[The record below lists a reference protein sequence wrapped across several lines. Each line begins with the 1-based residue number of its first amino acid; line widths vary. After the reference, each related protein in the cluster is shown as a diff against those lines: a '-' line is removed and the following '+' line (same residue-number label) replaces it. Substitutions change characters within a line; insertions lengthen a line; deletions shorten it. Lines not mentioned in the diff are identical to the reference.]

1 MANRIYLSNKR
12 VTVGAFIQSIARLS
26 QLPFQSE
33 RKPGILG
40 RQHRITHK
48 HLFQVA
54 IFLFAIAAKATQ
66 AIPTHKHQMK

>member
-1 MANRIYLSNKR
+1 MDWR
-12 VTVGAFIQSIARLS
+12 VMIHGRNNNGNGLLRVS
-26 QLPFQSE
+26 